1 MSVLEKAQQLLEQ
14 YALCDNCLGRQFA
27 LLGHG
32 LENKTRGETIKL
44 LLTMKAHEMILANEE
59 SGFTLLRTLATNG
72 AFHAASE
79 ILRVQKRRTAKA
91 RQCHLCEGIVKDAKK
106 LADKVAKLLAEYEYS
121 TFLIGVKL
129 PVSVEER
136 EDELK
141 AKFDLIFSENM
152 RNEFSRTIGKAASIL
167 TGKEVEFRRPD
178 MAVIINPFT
187 SHVLLQVNSLHIA
200 GRYKKLVR
208 GISQSRWFCRNCR
221 GKGCERCNWTGKMYA
236 DSVEEFIATPTLEL
250 TKGEAAILHG
260 AGREDVDARM
270 LGHGRPFVIE
280 VKAPKKRFV
289 DLKALEKTIN
299 ERASAKVEVRD
310 MHFADKELVRRLKKG
325 ETSQKTY
332 NVTVDFDRPVPD
344 KELKK
349 LEDTLRG
356 LVVHQQ
362 TPQRV
367 LHRRADRVREKYI
380 YEAKVKRLAPN
391 RVRLKVKCQGGLYV
405 KELVT
410 GDEGRTKPSMAEILD
425 TRATPSELDVLE
437 VKE

>member
-1 MSVLEKAQQLLEQ
+1 MSVLEKAQKLLEQ

-32 LENKTRGETIKL
+32 LENQTRGEAIKL
-44 LLTMKAHEMILANEE
+44 LLTMKAHEMTLANEKH
-59 SGFTLLRTLATNG
+59 GLVLLKTLTTNG
-72 AFHAASE
+72 AFPAALE
-79 ILRVQKRRTAKA
+79 ILQTQKKRVVKAKP
-91 RQCHLCEGIVKDAKK
+91 CYLCEGKVENTKE
-106 LADKVAKLLAEYEYS
+106 LADKATKLLAGYEYS

-129 PVSVEER
+129 PASVEER

-141 AKFDLIFSENM
+141 AKFDLNFSESM
-152 RNEFSRTIGKAASIL
+152 RNEFSRTIGKAVSTL

-178 MAVIINPFT
+178 IAVIINPFT
-187 SHVLLQVNSLHIA
+187 EHVALQVNPLHIA
-200 GRYKKLVR
+200 GRYKKLER
-208 GISQSRWFCRNCR
+208 GIPQSRWLCRNCN

-236 DSVEEFIATPTLEL
+236 ESVEEFVATPTLEL

-270 LGHGRPFVIE
+270 LGRGRPFVIE
-280 VKAPKKRFV
+280 VKAPKKRFI
-289 DLKALEKTIN
+289 DLQKLEKTIN
-299 ERASAKVEVRD
+299 ESASAKVEVRGLR
-310 MHFADKELVRRLKKG
+310 FADKELVRRLKKG
-325 ETSQKTY
+325 ETSKKTY
-332 NVTVDFDRPVPD
+332 NVTVDFDRPVSD

-349 LEDTLRG
+349 LENTLKG
-356 LVVHQQ
+356 LVVYQQ

-380 YEAKVKRLAPN
+380 YEAKVKRLTPN
-391 RVRLKVKCQGGLYV
+391 RVRLKVKCQGGLYI

-410 GDEGRTKPSMAEILD
+410 GDEGRTKPSMAEILG

-437 VKE
+437 VRE

>member
-1 MSVLEKAQQLLEQ
+1 MSFLEKAKKLLER
-14 YALCDNCLGRQFA
+14 YPLCDNCLGRQFA

-32 LENKTRGETIKL
+32 LENQNRGEAIKL
-44 LLTMKAHEMILANEE
+44 LLTMKAHEMTLANEK
-59 SGFTLLRTLATNG
+59 SGLVLLRTLATNG
-72 AFHAASE
+72 AYPAASE
-79 ILRVQKRRTAKA
+79 ILQAQKRHTVKAK
-91 RQCHLCEGIVKDAKK
+91 QCYLCEGKTEDVKK
-106 LADKVAKLLAEYEYS
+106 LADKAANLLAAYESS

-141 AKFDLIFSENM
+141 ANFDLSFSENM
-152 RNEFSRTIGKAASIL
+152 RNEFSRTIGKAVSAL

-178 MAVIINPFT
+178 VAIIINPFT
-187 SHVLLQVNSLHIA
+187 EHVALQVNPLHIA

-236 DSVEEFIATPTLEL
+236 ESVEEFIAGPSLEL
-250 TKGEAAILHG
+250 TRGEAAILHG

-280 VKAPKKRFV
+280 VKAPQKRFV
-289 DLKALEKTIN
+289 DLETLQKTIN
-299 ERASAKVEVRD
+299 ERALAKVEVHGL
-310 MHFADKELVRRLKKG
+310 HFADKELIRRLKKG

-332 NVTVDFDRPVPD
+332 NVTVDFDRAVSA
-344 KELKK
+344 EGLKR
-349 LEDTLRG
+349 LENTLRG
-356 LVVHQQ
+356 LIVYQQ

-380 YEAKVKRLAPN
+380 YEAKVKRLTPN

-410 GDEGRTKPSMAEILD
+410 GDEGRTKPSVAEILD
-425 TRATPSELDVLE
+425 LKARPSELDVLE
-437 VKE
+437 VRE

>member
-1 MSVLEKAQQLLEQ
+1 MDVLEKAQKLLEQ
-14 YALCDNCLGRQFA
+14 HALCDNCLGRQFA

-32 LENKTRGETIKL
+32 LENHTRGEAIKL
-44 LLTMKAHEMILANEE
+44 LLTMKAHEMMLANEK
-59 SGFTLLRTLATNG
+59 SGLILLRTLATNG

-79 ILRVQKRRTAKA
+79 ILQGQKRRTAKA
-91 RQCHLCEGIVKDAKK
+91 KKCYLCEVKVEDVEK
-106 LADKVAKLLAEYEYS
+106 LADKAAKLLAEYEFS

-141 AKFDLIFSENM
+141 AKFDLNFSESM
-152 RNEFSRTIGKAASIL
+152 RNEFSRTIGKAVWTLA
-167 TGKEVEFRRPD
+167 GKEVEFRRPD
-178 MAVIINPFT
+178 IAVIVNPFT
-187 SHVLLQVNSLHIA
+187 EDIALQVNPLHIA

-208 GISQSRWFCRNCR
+208 GISQSRWFCRSCR
-221 GKGCERCNWTGKMYA
+221 GKGCERCSWTGKMYA
-236 DSVEEFIATPTLEL
+236 ESVEEFIASPTLEL
-250 TKGEAAILHG
+250 TAGEAAILHG

-289 DLKALEKTIN
+289 DLKTLEKTIN
-299 ERASAKVEVRD
+299 ERALAKVEVLG

-325 ETSQKTY
+325 ETAQKTY
-332 NVTVDFDRPVPD
+332 NVTVDFDRLVSD
-344 KELKK
+344 EELKK
-349 LEDTLRG
+349 LENALRG
-356 LVVHQQ
+356 LIVCQQ

-380 YEAKVKRLAPN
+380 YEAKVKRLTPN

-410 GDEGRTKPSMAEILD
+410 GDEGRTKPSVAGILD
-425 TRATPSELDVLE
+425 AKATPSELDVLE
-437 VKE
+437 VRE